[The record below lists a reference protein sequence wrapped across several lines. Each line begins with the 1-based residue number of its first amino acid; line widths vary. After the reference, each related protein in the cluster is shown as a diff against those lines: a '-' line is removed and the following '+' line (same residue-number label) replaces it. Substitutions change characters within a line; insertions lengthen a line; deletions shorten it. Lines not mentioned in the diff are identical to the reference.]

1 MNRRISFNISMNVPN
16 ETTTKA
22 IEEVKTLGWDTLLL
36 LRFIIL
42 NHSKI
47 VSQISFYD
55 TKQGMIFK
63 RSCDSSFSGIEKDL
77 GEVTEAV

>member
-1 MNRRISFNISMNVPN
+1 M
-16 ETTTKA
+16 
-22 IEEVKTLGWDTLLL
+22 GWDTLLL